1 MTPDSEPRLDEAKLR
16 ELLRA
21 AHEHEGLD
29 YKRQLDLADGGATLE
44 LVKDIA
50 AFSAAGGYLVIGR
63 DDGGR
68 PTGLVTE
75 EHATRL
81 DESRLRAKVK
91 RYLPELL
98 TLRTA
103 RHELDG
109 DRFVLVYVG
118 PHPDGF
124 VILQDD
130 GQTPNGHVFRRGD
143 VFVRHGTASERW
155 SPNDFAQIKQAILN
169 NHFGVAELVPAPPST
184 HRVEEPR
191 LVQTGG
197 GPQRYQRFFL
207 EVENVGPAI
216 GRIGQATI
224 EGYDPGVFGQVRP
237 PSAIAPDRSR
247 PFELNALVSDEDGVA
262 DAEFVLRVRYEGG
275 GRERDLRTSVYYD
288 RAHGFENRGWNN
300 SDVLRA

>member
-1 MTPDSEPRLDEAKLR
+1 MTPDPDPRLDEAKLR

-29 YKRQLDLADGGATLE
+29 YKRQLDLADGAAVLE

-50 AFSAAGGYLVIGR
+50 ALSAAGGYLVIGC

-68 PTGLVTE
+68 ATGLVTE
-75 EHATRL
+75 EHVILL
-81 DESRLRAKVK
+81 DESRLRAKIK
-91 RYLPELL
+91 RYLPKPL

-109 DRFVLVYVG
+109 HRFVLVYVG

-124 VILQDD
+124 VILQED
-130 GQTPNGHVFRRGD
+130 GQGATGHVFRRGD

-155 SPNDFAQIKQAILN
+155 NPNDFAQIKQALFN
-169 NHFGVAELVPAPPST
+169 NHIGVAELVPAPPST

-197 GPQRYQRFFL
+197 GPQLYQRFFL
-207 EVENVGPAI
+207 EIENVGPAI
-216 GRIGQATI
+216 GRIGPAIIQ
-224 EGYDPGVFGQVRP
+224 GYDAGVFGQVRP
-237 PSAIAPDRSR
+237 PAAIAPDRSR
-247 PFELNALVSDEDGVA
+247 PFELNALVADEDGLA
-262 DAEFVLRVRYEGG
+262 DAEFMLRVRYEGG
-275 GRERDLRTSVYYD
+275 GRERDLLTTVQYS

-300 SDVLRA
+300 WDV

>member
-1 MTPDSEPRLDEAKLR
+1 LAPDFEIRLDEAKLR

-29 YKRQLDLADGGATLE
+29 YKRQLDLEDGGAALE

-50 AFSAAGGYLVIGR
+50 ALSAAGGYLVIGC

-91 RYLPELL
+91 RYLPDPL

-103 RHELDG
+103 CHELEG
-109 DRFVLVYVG
+109 DRLVLVYVG

-130 GQTPNGHVFRRGD
+130 GQGPKGHVFRRGD

-155 SPNDFAQIKQAILN
+155 NPNDFAQIKQALLN
-169 NHFGVAELVPAPPST
+169 NHVGVAELVPAPPST

-191 LVQTGG
+191 LVQTGN
-197 GPQRYQRFFL
+197 GPQHYQRFFL

-224 EGYDPGVFGQVRP
+224 EGYDHGIFGQVRP
-237 PSAIAPDRSR
+237 PSAIAPDRAR
-247 PFELNALVSDEDGVA
+247 PFELNALVSGEDGVV

-275 GRERDLRTSVYYD
+275 GCERDLLATVYYN
-288 RAHGFENRGWNN
+288 RAHGFENRDWKN
-300 SDVLRA
+300 SDV